1 MSANP
6 AVPDEGFGQSSAQNN
21 STHSAHDQPAVQ
33 NDTSS
38 PAKVSAQ
45 NVSAQKSTASHDSS
59 PKLDGTADVH
69 TAGVGR
75 RGRARGVADN
85 DHPSASGL
93 NRGRDIG
100 PVQPRTLVDQLRALS
115 DKVAEVLPRP
125 LDRVRSIKLKLAIL
139 MLCAGGIAFG
149 YFRFKIGWLPP
160 KTTLASVAIALVAS
174 QFLAHGITRPLREMT
189 AAAKRMAHGDYT
201 RRVRAT
207 SRDEVGQLAVAFNQ
221 MAADLAAADQQR
233 RDLIANVSHELRT
246 PITALNAL
254 LENVVDGVSEPDP
267 KTLRT
272 ALAQTE
278 RLSLLVS
285 ELLDL
290 SSIEAGA
297 FPLDR
302 ESLDVAPLL
311 AEVVA
316 EADVAAAALG
326 RGVRFTTDVQP
337 STVRV
342 FADSARLHQVL
353 LNLLDNAARH
363 GPAGGEVRVTARM
376 QSGKLVIEVAD
387 DGPGIPPAERARVF
401 DRFTRGGRTDG
412 GGTGLGLAISRWI
425 VDLHGGT
432 IAVADPGSRIRVV
445 LPGH

>member
-1 MSANP
+1 MG
-6 AVPDEGFGQSSAQNN
+6 D
-21 STHSAHDQPAVQ
+21 
-33 NDTSS
+33 
-38 PAKVSAQ
+38 
-45 NVSAQKSTASHDSS
+45 
-59 PKLDGTADVH
+59 
-69 TAGVGR
+69 
-75 RGRARGVADN
+75 RAA
-85 DHPSASGL
+85 
-93 NRGRDIG
+93 
-100 PVQPRTLVDQLRALS
+100 
-115 DKVAEVLPRP
+115 AEALPRP

-139 MLCAGGIAFG
+139 MLGSGGVAFG
-149 YFRFKIGWLPP
+149 FFRFQIGWLPP
-160 KTTLASVAIALVAS
+160 RTTITAMVIALVTS

-189 AAAKRMAHGDYT
+189 AAAQRMAHGDYT

-207 SRDEVGQLAVAFNQ
+207 SRDEVGQLAAAFNQ

-246 PITALNAL
+246 PITALNAV
-254 LENVVDGVSEPDP
+254 LENLVDGVCVPDP
-267 KTLRT
+267 ATLRT

-302 ESLDVAPLL
+302 EEFPVAPLL

-316 EADVAAAALG
+316 EAEVMTAALG
-326 RGVRFTTDVQP
+326 RGVRFRTDVQP
-337 STVRV
+337 STVSVYADRARV
-342 FADSARLHQVL
+342 HQVL

-363 GPAGGEVRVTARM
+363 GPAGGEVRIAASAR
-376 QSGKLVIEVAD
+376 QNDTVIDVQDE
-387 DGPGIPPAERARVF
+387 GPGIPLAERATVF
-401 DRFTRGGRTDG
+401 DRFTRGGRTVG
-412 GGTGLGLAISRWI
+412 GGTGLGLAISRWV

-445 LPGH
+445 LPNR